1 MRTNRIIEN
10 NKGLVQKHNG
20 LKTEL
25 DIQRATL
32 DVMTDISETL
42 AAFFDFMTFIYNRQ
56 VAFPGDIPEGEKKNG
71 GNGNG

>member
-20 LKTEL
+20 LKTDL
-25 DIQRATL
+25 DVQRATL

-56 VAFPGDIPEGEKKNG
+56 VAFPGDLPEEEKKKQGAKNE
-71 GNGNG
+71 